1 MFYFLVFGM
10 GAKNVDFYRS
20 IMEMFYCKNLSNF
33 DDLFLLNL
41 WCRMR
46 YIFIVS
52 DFTRREIYDMKG
64 KVKWFNNDKG
74 FGFIEYK
81 EGEDIFV
88 HYSSILSSGYKT
100 LVEGQYV
107 EFELVRTDKG
117 LQAKNVVEIKT
128 ALV

>member
-1 MFYFLVFGM
+1 
-10 GAKNVDFYRS
+10 
-20 IMEMFYCKNLSNF
+20 MEGRC
-33 DDLFLLNL
+33 
-41 WCRMR
+41 
-46 YIFIVS
+46 VS
-52 DFTRREIYDMKG
+52 VTG

-81 EGEDIFV
+81 DNEDIFV
-88 HYSSILSSGYKT
+88 HYSAILSEGYKT

-107 EFELVRTDKG
+107 EFELARTDKG

>member
-1 MFYFLVFGM
+1 M
-10 GAKNVDFYRS
+10 
-20 IMEMFYCKNLSNF
+20 
-33 DDLFLLNL
+33 
-41 WCRMR
+41 
-46 YIFIVS
+46 
-52 DFTRREIYDMKG
+52 TG

-74 FGFIEYK
+74 YGFIEY
-81 EGEDIFV
+81 ENMEDIFV
-88 HYSSILSSGYKT
+88 HYSTILSEGYKT